1 MAVYFPKS
9 LQRIDAYAFA
19 NCYSLISTELSPTV
33 EVDNDACFLNCFT
46 LELRQTQVEYNRL
59 TLEQKCQRSRE
70 SISWLKVRNDDLPI
84 HKICSNT
91 NTILD
96 QLQPPIHNNID
107 FTQHQTDELDMTA
120 LHLLCLNPK
129 ATPEMFKLLS
139 NTFPQAATMQARMV
153 TNVDWAQTNL
163 NVTDEM
169 VTPIKLWLKTKGIP
183 YNINDFDEQDRLLLV
198 TAFKQGLEWHDL
210 NIIKNIQFPDSDFFG
225 VRNETSKLYPFM
237 QAATIDGRTKLE
249 TVYHLALYDPKSI
262 SESSFETETRRRK
275 KAGNV

>member
-1 MAVYFPKS
+1 
-9 LQRIDAYAFA
+9 
-19 NCYSLISTELSPTV
+19 
-33 EVDNDACFLNCFT
+33 
-46 LELRQTQVEYNRL
+46 
-59 TLEQKCQRSRE
+59 
-70 SISWLKVRNDDLPI
+70 
-84 HKICSNT
+84 
-91 NTILD
+91 
-96 QLQPPIHNNID
+96 
-107 FTQHQTDELDMTA
+107 
-120 LHLLCLNPK
+120 
-129 ATPEMFKLLS
+129 MFKLLS
-139 NTFPQAATMQARMV
+139 NTFPQSATMQARMV
-153 TNVDWAQTNL
+153 TNVEFFYG
-163 NVTDEM
+163 NVTDEEM

-183 YNINDFDEQDRLLLV
+183 YNINDFDEQGRLLLV